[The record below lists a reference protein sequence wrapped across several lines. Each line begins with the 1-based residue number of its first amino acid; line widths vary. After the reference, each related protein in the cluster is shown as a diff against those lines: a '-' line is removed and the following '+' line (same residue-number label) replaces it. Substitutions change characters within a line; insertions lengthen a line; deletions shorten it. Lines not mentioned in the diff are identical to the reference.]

1 MRDTEESK
9 DQLTRKLQEE
19 FQGVAG
25 RVMGEVSDII
35 KESLRKD
42 IECRPETGLPSLSSR
57 LLSVQ
62 EDERK
67 KIAMELHDSLG
78 SLLTAIKMNLE
89 NARGL
94 MTAGKAGPGILDNPI
109 YLTQLAIA
117 EVRSLIF
124 DLRPSLLD
132 DLGLIAAINS
142 LCRQVTTC
150 SNIHIEKATR
160 AEESQIPEN
169 IKIVIFRV
177 IQEAFHNIAKYSKA
191 DLVELELTDL
201 GDTIEL
207 TIHDHGVG
215 FELDYAFTE
224 RSGEKGFGLAIM
236 KERAESSG
244 GSFLI
249 ESLSGEG
256 TTIRASWPKN
266 AL

>member
-1 MRDTEESK
+1 MRDAEESK
-9 DQLTRKLQEE
+9 DQLTRKLQEK
-19 FQGVAG
+19 FQRTAG
-25 RVMGEVSDII
+25 CVMGEVNDII
-35 KESLRKD
+35 KESLEKD

-78 SLLTAIKMNLE
+78 SLLTSIKMNLE

-94 MTAGKAGPGILDNPI
+94 MAAGKAGPGILDNSI
-109 YLTQLAIA
+109 YLTRLAIA

-132 DLGLIAAINS
+132 DLGLIPAINS
-142 LCRQVTTC
+142 LCRQVATC
-150 SNIHIEKATR
+150 AKIHIEKKIR
-160 AEESQIPEN
+160 AEENQIPEDL
-169 IKIVIFRV
+169 KIVIFRV

-191 DLVELELTDL
+191 NLVELELIDI
-201 GDTIEL
+201 GDTLEL

-215 FELDYAFTE
+215 FEAGNAFAE
-224 RSGEKGFGLAIM
+224 RPGEKRFGLAIM
-236 KERAESSG
+236 KERTESSG

-249 ESLSGEG
+249 ESLRGEG
-256 TTIRASWPKN
+256 TTIRASWPKS